1 MEIDSLAIIGVGL
14 IGASVGLAARSRGAA
29 RRITGYDAID
39 DHTTVARIQGAID
52 RAAGSLAE
60 AVAGADLIIVCTP
73 VDRIAEHV
81 IAAAA
86 QARPDAVITDVGS
99 TKGNIVRD
107 VEQADIPN
115 FLGSH
120 PMAGSERKGPLAAT
134 GDLFLNRV
142 TILTPTDRTQPAVR
156 QVVEQF
162 WTQLGCRTAELSPIE
177 HDRTV
182 AAISHVPHIL
192 AAALAG
198 ATDPALLPFAAGG
211 FRDTTR
217 VAGAGPGIWV
227 PIFRD
232 NRAAVLAALAR
243 TTDSLARFRA
253 LLEADDGPG
262 LAAWLADAQRVRH
275 ALGS

>member
-60 AVAGADLIIVCTP
+60 AVSDADLIIVCTP

-107 VEQADIPN
+107 VEQAEIPN

-275 ALGS
+275 ALGR